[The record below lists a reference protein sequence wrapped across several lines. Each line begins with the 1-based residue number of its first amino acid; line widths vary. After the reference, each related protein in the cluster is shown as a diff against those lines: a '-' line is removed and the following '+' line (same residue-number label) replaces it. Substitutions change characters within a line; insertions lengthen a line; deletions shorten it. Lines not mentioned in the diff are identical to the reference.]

1 MFACLVYSSQY
12 IAHGKPDAI
21 LADLGLLMLP
31 ASPLR
36 HLDDPHRQLDQ
47 RRADSSPLFAPARMT
62 EPVKTPA
69 ELSTLTGQLLL
80 SPEHRLGSEEESH
93 PCSLQLVPLSPSRH
107 AADRTTHRTESEVS
121 NIHGFPCDLTSAAE
135 REALVTEIQSRL
147 GPVDI
152 LVNNAGAVNAT
163 SIENESLDDFANMI
177 ELNLTAAWH
186 LMKLVGVSM
195 VERRQ
200 GSIVNIASILGVVG
214 ATPAKDSGYSAAK
227 GGLVNLTREMGL
239 QWARKGIRVNA
250 ICPGW
255 FETKMIENLT
265 STENGSS
272 FITTNTPMMRVG
284 NVNEI
289 DGAVL
294 LLASE
299 AGSFMTGSIVMV
311 DGGWTAR

>member
-1 MFACLVYSSQY
+1 MT
-12 IAHGKPDAI
+12 
-21 LADLGLLMLP
+21 
-31 ASPLR
+31 
-36 HLDDPHRQLDQ
+36 
-47 RRADSSPLFAPARMT
+47 DSIR
-62 EPVKTPA
+62 TPA
-69 ELSTLTGQLLL
+69 ELFDLNGRTALVTGA
-80 SPEHRLGSEEESH
+80 SSGLGRRIA
-93 PCSLQLVPLSPSRH
+93 LVL
-107 AADRTTHRTESEVS
+107 AAAGATVAVTARRTERLVELESEMS
-121 NIHGFPCDLTSAAE
+121 NIVGVPCDLTIAAQ
-135 REALVTEIQSRL
+135 RETLVAEVESRL

-163 SIENESLDDFANMI
+163 SIENESLDDFSRMV

-195 VERRQ
+195 VERQQ
-200 GSIVNIASILGVVG
+200 GTIINIASILGVVG

-239 QWARKGIRVNA
+239 QWARKGVRVNA

-255 FETKMIENLT
+255 FETEMIEDLT
-265 STENGSS
+265 STDNGSS
-272 FITTNTPMMRVG
+272 FITSNTPMMRVG
-284 NVNEI
+284 QVDEI

-294 LLASE
+294 LLASD

>member
-1 MFACLVYSSQY
+1 MS
-12 IAHGKPDAI
+12 
-21 LADLGLLMLP
+21 
-31 ASPLR
+31 
-36 HLDDPHRQLDQ
+36 
-47 RRADSSPLFAPARMT
+47 
-62 EPVKTPA
+62 EPVRTPA
-69 ELSTLTGQLLL
+69 ELFDLTGRVALVTGA
-80 SPEHRLGSEEESH
+80 SSGLGRRIA
-93 PCSLQLVPLSPSRH
+93 LVLAAAGATVAVTARR
-107 AADRTTHRTESEVS
+107 ADRLVELESEIPNVR
-121 NIHGFPCDLTSAAE
+121 GFPCDLIRANE
-135 REALVTEIQSRL
+135 REALVTEIESQL
-147 GPVDI
+147 GPIDI

-163 SIENESLDDFANMI
+163 SIENESLEDFANMI

-195 VERRQ
+195 VERQQ

-239 QWARKGIRVNA
+239 QWARKGVRVNA

-255 FETKMIENLT
+255 FQTEMIEDLT

-289 DGAVL
+289 DGAIL
-294 LLASE
+294 LLASD

>member
-1 MFACLVYSSQY
+1 MT
-12 IAHGKPDAI
+12 
-21 LADLGLLMLP
+21 
-31 ASPLR
+31 SPI
-36 HLDDPHRQLDQ
+36 
-47 RRADSSPLFAPARMT
+47 T
-62 EPVKTPA
+62 TPA
-69 ELSTLTGQLLL
+69 ELFDL
-80 SPEHRLGSEEESH
+80 SG
-93 PCSLQLVPLSPSRH
+93 
-107 AADRTTHRTESEVS
+107 RT
-121 NIHGFPCDLTSAAE
+121 
-135 REALVTEIQSRL
+135 ALVTGASSGLGRRIAQVLAAAGATVAITSRRADRLAELERESPLISAFTADLTLAPERESLITAVQSTL

-163 SIENESLDDFANMI
+163 SIENESLDDFARMI
-177 ELNLTAAWH
+177 ELNLTASWH

-195 VERRQ
+195 VERGR
-200 GSIVNIASILGVVG
+200 GSIINIASILGVVG

-255 FETKMIENLT
+255 FETEMIEDIT

-272 FITTNTPMMRVG
+272 FITSNTPMMRVG
-284 NVNEI
+284 QVNEI

-299 AGSFMTGSIVMV
+299 AGSFMTGSILMV

>member
-1 MFACLVYSSQY
+1 
-12 IAHGKPDAI
+12 
-21 LADLGLLMLP
+21 
-31 ASPLR
+31 
-36 HLDDPHRQLDQ
+36 
-47 RRADSSPLFAPARMT
+47 
-62 EPVKTPA
+62 
-69 ELSTLTGQLLL
+69 
-80 SPEHRLGSEEESH
+80 
-93 PCSLQLVPLSPSRH
+93 
-107 AADRTTHRTESEVS
+107 
-121 NIHGFPCDLTSAAE
+121 
-135 REALVTEIQSRL
+135 
-147 GPVDI
+147 
-152 LVNNAGAVNAT
+152 
-163 SIENESLDDFANMI
+163 
-177 ELNLTAAWH
+177 
-186 LMKLVGVSM
+186 M

-255 FETKMIENLT
+255 FETEMIENLT

-272 FITTNTPMMRVG
+272 FITSNTPMMRVG
-284 NVNEI
+284 HVNEI

>member
-1 MFACLVYSSQY
+1 MT
-12 IAHGKPDAI
+12 
-21 LADLGLLMLP
+21 
-31 ASPLR
+31 
-36 HLDDPHRQLDQ
+36 
-47 RRADSSPLFAPARMT
+47 API
-62 EPVKTPA
+62 KTPM
-69 ELSTLTGQLLL
+69 ELFDL
-80 SPEHRLGSEEESH
+80 SG
-93 PCSLQLVPLSPSRH
+93 
-107 AADRTTHRTESEVS
+107 RT
-121 NIHGFPCDLTSAAE
+121 
-135 REALVTEIQSRL
+135 ALVTGASSGLGQRIARVLSAAGATVAVTARRAERLAELEAESTRITAFAADLTNSSERELLISRVQSEL
-147 GPVDI
+147 GPIDI

-163 SIENESLDDFANMI
+163 SIENESLDDFSQMI

-195 VERRQ
+195 VERRH
-200 GSIVNIASILGVVG
+200 GSVINIASILGVVG

-255 FETKMIENLT
+255 FETEMIEDLT
-265 STENGSS
+265 SSENGNS
-272 FITTNTPMMRVG
+272 FITSNTPMMRVG
-284 NVNEI
+284 QVNEI

-299 AGSFMTGSIVMV
+299 AGSFMTGSLLMV

>member
-1 MFACLVYSSQY
+1 MPELV
-12 IAHGKPDAI
+12 
-21 LADLGLLMLP
+21 
-31 ASPLR
+31 R
-36 HLDDPHRQLDQ
+36 
-47 RRADSSPLFAPARMT
+47 
-62 EPVKTPA
+62 TPA
-69 ELSTLTGQLLL
+69 ELFDLTGRVALVTGASSGLGKRIAL
-80 SPEHRLGSEEESH
+80 VLAAAGATVAITARRTDRLVE
-93 PCSLQLVPLSPSRH
+93 L
-107 AADRTTHRTESEVS
+107 ESETP
-121 NIHGFPCDLTSAAE
+121 NIHGFPCDLTNADE
-135 REALVTEIQSRL
+135 REALVTEVESRL

-163 SIENESLDDFANMI
+163 SIENESLDDFAMMI

-195 VERRQ
+195 VEREQ
-200 GSIVNIASILGVVG
+200 GSIINIASILGVVG

-239 QWARKGIRVNA
+239 QWARKGVRVNA

-255 FETKMIENLT
+255 FQTEMIEDLT

-272 FITTNTPMMRVG
+272 FITSNTPMMRVG
-284 NVNEI
+284 QVNEI

-294 LLASE
+294 LLASD

>member
-1 MFACLVYSSQY
+1 MTN
-12 IAHGKPDAI
+12 AI
-21 LADLGLLMLP
+21 
-31 ASPLR
+31 
-36 HLDDPHRQLDQ
+36 
-47 RRADSSPLFAPARMT
+47 
-62 EPVKTPA
+62 KTPA
-69 ELSTLTGQLLL
+69 ELFDL
-80 SPEHRLGSEEESH
+80 SG
-93 PCSLQLVPLSPSRH
+93 
-107 AADRTTHRTESEVS
+107 RT
-121 NIHGFPCDLTSAAE
+121 
-135 REALVTEIQSRL
+135 ALVTGGSSGLGRRITQVLAAAGATVAVTARRADRLSELERESPRITAFAADLTISEERESLITNVQSTL

-163 SIENESLDDFANMI
+163 SIENESLDDFARMI
-177 ELNLTAAWH
+177 ELNLTASWH

-195 VERRQ
+195 VERGH
-200 GSIVNIASILGVVG
+200 GSIINIASILGVVG

-239 QWARKGIRVNA
+239 QWARKGVRVNA

-255 FETKMIENLT
+255 FETEMIEDLT
-265 STENGSS
+265 STENGTS
-272 FITTNTPMMRVG
+272 FITSNTPMMRVG
-284 NVNEI
+284 QVNEI

>member
-1 MFACLVYSSQY
+1 MPELV
-12 IAHGKPDAI
+12 
-21 LADLGLLMLP
+21 
-31 ASPLR
+31 R
-36 HLDDPHRQLDQ
+36 
-47 RRADSSPLFAPARMT
+47 
-62 EPVKTPA
+62 TPA
-69 ELSTLTGQLLL
+69 ELFDLTGRVALVTGA
-80 SPEHRLGSEEESH
+80 SSGLGRRIA
-93 PCSLQLVPLSPSRH
+93 LVLAAAGATVAITARR
-107 AADRTTHRTESEVS
+107 ADRLVELESEMPNV
-121 NIHGFPCDLTSAAE
+121 HGFPCDLTSAAE
-135 REALVTEIQSRL
+135 REALITKIESRI

-195 VERRQ
+195 VEREQ

-239 QWARKGIRVNA
+239 QWARKGVRVNA

-255 FETKMIENLT
+255 FQTEMIEDLT

-294 LLASE
+294 LLASD

>member
-1 MFACLVYSSQY
+1 MPEL
-12 IAHGKPDAI
+12 
-21 LADLGLLMLP
+21 
-31 ASPLR
+31 
-36 HLDDPHRQLDQ
+36 
-47 RRADSSPLFAPARMT
+47 
-62 EPVKTPA
+62 VKTPA
-69 ELSTLTGQLLL
+69 ELFDLTGRVALVTGASSGLGKRIAL
-80 SPEHRLGSEEESH
+80 VLAAAGATVAITARRTDRLVE
-93 PCSLQLVPLSPSRH
+93 L
-107 AADRTTHRTESEVS
+107 ESETP
-121 NIHGFPCDLTSAAE
+121 NIHGFPCDLTNADE
-135 REALVTEIQSRL
+135 REALVTEVESRL

-163 SIENESLDDFANMI
+163 SIENESLDDFAMMI

-195 VERRQ
+195 VEREQ
-200 GSIVNIASILGVVG
+200 GSIINIASILGVVG

-239 QWARKGIRVNA
+239 QWARKGVRVNA

-255 FETKMIENLT
+255 FQTEMIEDLT

-272 FITTNTPMMRVG
+272 FITSNTPMMRVG
-284 NVNEI
+284 QVNEI

-294 LLASE
+294 LLASD

>member
-1 MFACLVYSSQY
+1 
-12 IAHGKPDAI
+12 
-21 LADLGLLMLP
+21 
-31 ASPLR
+31 
-36 HLDDPHRQLDQ
+36 
-47 RRADSSPLFAPARMT
+47 MT
-62 EPVKTPA
+62 EPIRTPA
-69 ELSTLTGQLLL
+69 ELFDLTSRVALVTGASSGLG
-80 SPEHRLGSEEESH
+80 HRIALILAAAGAT
-93 PCSLQLVPLSPSRH
+93 VAVTARR
-107 AADRTTHRTESEVS
+107 ADRLADLESNEQS
-121 NIHGFPCDLTSAAE
+121 IRAFPADLTSASE
-135 REALVTEIQSRL
+135 RVALVAEIEAQL
-147 GPVDI
+147 GPIDI

-163 SIENESLDDFANMI
+163 SIENESLDDFATMI

-195 VERRQ
+195 VERQQ
-200 GSIVNIASILGVVG
+200 GSIVNMASILGVVG

-239 QWARKGIRVNA
+239 QWARKGVRVNA

-255 FETKMIENLT
+255 FQTEMIEDLT
-265 STENGSS
+265 STENGTS

-284 NVNEI
+284 QVDEI

-294 LLASE
+294 LLASD

>member
-1 MFACLVYSSQY
+1 MT
-12 IAHGKPDAI
+12 
-21 LADLGLLMLP
+21 
-31 ASPLR
+31 
-36 HLDDPHRQLDQ
+36 
-47 RRADSSPLFAPARMT
+47 DSIR
-62 EPVKTPA
+62 TPA
-69 ELSTLTGQLLL
+69 ELFDLNGRTALVTGA
-80 SPEHRLGSEEESH
+80 SSGLGRRIA
-93 PCSLQLVPLSPSRH
+93 LVL
-107 AADRTTHRTESEVS
+107 AAAGATVAVTARRTERLVELESEMS
-121 NIHGFPCDLTSAAE
+121 NIVGVPCDLTIAAQ
-135 REALVTEIQSRL
+135 RETLVAEVESRL

-163 SIENESLDDFANMI
+163 SIENESLDDFSRMV

-195 VERRQ
+195 VERQQ
-200 GSIVNIASILGVVG
+200 GTIINIASILGVVG

-239 QWARKGIRVNA
+239 QWARKGVRVNA

-255 FETKMIENLT
+255 FETEMIENLT

-272 FITTNTPMMRVG
+272 FITSNTPMMRVG
-284 NVNEI
+284 QVNEI

-294 LLASE
+294 LLASD

>member
-1 MFACLVYSSQY
+1 MTAPIKTPMELFDLSGRTALVTGASSGLGRRIARVLAAAGATVAATARRSERLAELETESPHITAFAADLTAANEREMLVSRIQ
-12 IAHGKPDAI
+12 
-21 LADLGLLMLP
+21 ADLGP
-31 ASPLR
+31 
-36 HLDDPHRQLDQ
+36 
-47 RRADSSPLFAPARMT
+47 
-62 EPVKTPA
+62 
-69 ELSTLTGQLLL
+69 
-80 SPEHRLGSEEESH
+80 
-93 PCSLQLVPLSPSRH
+93 
-107 AADRTTHRTESEVS
+107 
-121 NIHGFPCDLTSAAE
+121 I
-135 REALVTEIQSRL
+135 
-147 GPVDI
+147 DI
-152 LVNNAGAVNAT
+152 LINNAGAVNAT
-163 SIENESLDDFANMI
+163 SIENESLDDFSQMI
-177 ELNLTAAWH
+177 ELNLTASWH

-195 VERRQ
+195 VERQQ

-239 QWARKGIRVNA
+239 QWARKGVRVNA

-255 FETKMIENLT
+255 FQTEMIEDLT

-284 NVNEI
+284 QVNEI

-294 LLASE
+294 LLASD

>member
-1 MFACLVYSSQY
+1 MTN
-12 IAHGKPDAI
+12 AI
-21 LADLGLLMLP
+21 
-31 ASPLR
+31 
-36 HLDDPHRQLDQ
+36 
-47 RRADSSPLFAPARMT
+47 
-62 EPVKTPA
+62 KTPA
-69 ELSTLTGQLLL
+69 ELFDL
-80 SPEHRLGSEEESH
+80 SG
-93 PCSLQLVPLSPSRH
+93 
-107 AADRTTHRTESEVS
+107 RT
-121 NIHGFPCDLTSAAE
+121 
-135 REALVTEIQSRL
+135 ALVTGASSGLGRRITQVLAAAGATVAVTARRADRLSELELESPRISAFAADLTRSDERESLITNVQSAL

-163 SIENESLDDFANMI
+163 SIENESLDDFARMI
-177 ELNLTAAWH
+177 ELNLTASWH

-195 VERRQ
+195 VERGQ
-200 GSIVNIASILGVVG
+200 GSIINIASILGVVG

-239 QWARKGIRVNA
+239 QWARKGVRVNA

-255 FETKMIENLT
+255 FETEMIEDLT
-265 STENGSS
+265 STENGTS
-272 FITTNTPMMRVG
+272 FITSNTPMMRVG
-284 NVNEI
+284 QVNEI

>member
-1 MFACLVYSSQY
+1 MPELV
-12 IAHGKPDAI
+12 
-21 LADLGLLMLP
+21 
-31 ASPLR
+31 R
-36 HLDDPHRQLDQ
+36 
-47 RRADSSPLFAPARMT
+47 
-62 EPVKTPA
+62 TPA
-69 ELSTLTGQLLL
+69 ELFDLTGRVALVTGASSGLGKRIAL
-80 SPEHRLGSEEESH
+80 VLAAAGATVAITARRTDRLVE
-93 PCSLQLVPLSPSRH
+93 L
-107 AADRTTHRTESEVS
+107 ESETP
-121 NIHGFPCDLTSAAE
+121 NIHGFPCDLTNADE
-135 REALVTEIQSRL
+135 RETLVTEVESRL

-163 SIENESLDDFANMI
+163 SIENESLDDFAMMI

-195 VERRQ
+195 VEREQ
-200 GSIVNIASILGVVG
+200 GSIINIASILGVVG

-239 QWARKGIRVNA
+239 QWARKGVRVNA

-255 FETKMIENLT
+255 FQTEMIEDLT

-272 FITTNTPMMRVG
+272 FITSNTPMMRVG
-284 NVNEI
+284 QVNEI

-294 LLASE
+294 LLASD

>member
-1 MFACLVYSSQY
+1 
-12 IAHGKPDAI
+12 
-21 LADLGLLMLP
+21 
-31 ASPLR
+31 
-36 HLDDPHRQLDQ
+36 
-47 RRADSSPLFAPARMT
+47 MT
-62 EPVKTPA
+62 ALVKTPM
-69 ELSTLTGQLLL
+69 ELFDL
-80 SPEHRLGSEEESH
+80 SG
-93 PCSLQLVPLSPSRH
+93 
-107 AADRTTHRTESEVS
+107 RT
-121 NIHGFPCDLTSAAE
+121 
-135 REALVTEIQSRL
+135 ALVTGASSGLGRRIAQVLAAAGATVAVTARRAERLAELEAESTRITSFAADLTDSSEREQLVSRVQSEL
-147 GPVDI
+147 GPIDI

-163 SIENESLDDFANMI
+163 SIENESLADFSQMI

-195 VERRQ
+195 VERRH
-200 GSIVNIASILGVVG
+200 GSVINIASILGVVG

-255 FETKMIENLT
+255 FETEMIEDLT
-265 STENGSS
+265 SSENGNS
-272 FITTNTPMMRVG
+272 FITSNTPMMRVG
-284 NVNEI
+284 QVNEI

-299 AGSFMTGSIVMV
+299 AGSFMTGSLVMV

>member
-1 MFACLVYSSQY
+1 MS
-12 IAHGKPDAI
+12 
-21 LADLGLLMLP
+21 
-31 ASPLR
+31 
-36 HLDDPHRQLDQ
+36 
-47 RRADSSPLFAPARMT
+47 
-62 EPVKTPA
+62 EPVRTPA
-69 ELSTLTGQLLL
+69 ELFDLTGRVALVTGA
-80 SPEHRLGSEEESH
+80 SSGLGRRIA
-93 PCSLQLVPLSPSRH
+93 LVLAAAGATVAVTARR
-107 AADRTTHRTESEVS
+107 ADRLAELESEIPNVR
-121 NIHGFPCDLTSAAE
+121 GFPCDLTRASE
-135 REALVTEIQSRL
+135 REALVTEIESQL
-147 GPVDI
+147 GPIDI

-163 SIENESLDDFANMI
+163 SIENESLEDFANMI

-195 VERRQ
+195 VERQQ

-239 QWARKGIRVNA
+239 QWARKGVRVNA

-255 FETKMIENLT
+255 FQTEMIENLT

-294 LLASE
+294 LLASD